1 MTYSTNY
8 PAYLLALGLG
18 VLAHVAHAADAG
30 ASVRAFAT
38 DTPAGFEFTDHSA
51 SGPSSGTAVVRSVT
65 SVAGNAS
72 SSAQV
77 AVDPL
82 SGTVREKLNGEV
94 AASKF
99 IIGRAA
105 GATSVAFM
113 RGGIDLVGPALPGL
127 ATFTAVLEGSYD
139 ISTPSPFDYPSINNS
154 VALDYMFQVGDS
166 PAFNNTSKL
175 YYFCCSPGTF
185 SIPFTWTQM
194 VSAGDFILFDFYLRA
209 DLLTVAG
216 LAQFDASHTFKVTGV
231 DLPEGYSF
239 TSDSDG
245 FLSKSGATPPVS
257 SVPEPES
264 SLLLA
269 LGLILMAAT
278 RWRTLTGAGLSI
290 TRLRNTANA
299 WTPTAATYSAGSST

>member
-1 MTYSTNY
+1 MTHSTPY

-18 VLAHVAHAADAG
+18 AFAPLAHAADAN

-38 DTPAGFEFTDHSA
+38 DTPSGVDFTDHSA
-51 SGPSSGTAVVRSVT
+51 YGPSSGSGVSRSVT

-72 SSAQV
+72 SSAQA

-82 SGTVREKLNGEV
+82 NGTLHEKLNGAV
-94 AASKF
+94 AASEY

-105 GATSVAFM
+105 GATSMAAM
-113 RGGIDLVGPALPGL
+113 RGTINLVGPAAPGL

-139 ISTPSPFDYPSINNS
+139 ISTPAPFDYPWIDNSI
-154 VALDYMFQVGDS
+154 AMDYGFEVGDS
-166 PAFNNTSKL
+166 PLFNNTSKL

-194 VSAGDFILFDFYLRA
+194 VSAGDSIQFDFYLRA

-216 LAQFDASHTFKVTGV
+216 LAQFDASNTFKVTGI
-231 DLPEGYSF
+231 DLPDGYSF

-245 FLSKSGATPPVS
+245 FLSKFGAAPPVT

-264 SLLLA
+264 SLLLG
-269 LGLILMAAT
+269 LGLTLMAAT
-278 RWRTLTGAGLSI
+278 RRRNSVKAQTPATTITLD
-290 TRLRNTANA
+290 TR
-299 WTPTAATYSAGSST
+299 STT